1 MSIDYQHLIT
11 IFIQKN
17 AVCNMKTSLTLLL
30 FSLALFSCN
39 NSSKQVPPSATDA
52 STVAP
57 TPTKTEEIK
66 KPQTVPLINIDSI
79 EAKDI
84 SVQNITLVTAPMH
97 AGDSL
102 MKLADSVTHGE
113 ITEFSYIYTE
123 YNIKKTVIRYHEKE
137 FAGFNMQDN
146 TLTFTIKGQ
155 RIKIGDNAG
164 LLKTIFP
171 KPFAERD
178 STSYIRAHKTM
189 VYLDVKDRAMEV
201 HFTLNA
207 QGIITEIEVMTVL
220 DA

>member
-1 MSIDYQHLIT
+1 MKST
-11 IFIQKN
+11 IIL
-17 AVCNMKTSLTLLL
+17 VL
-30 FSLALFSCN
+30 FSIALSSCN
-39 NSSKQVPPSATDA
+39 NSSTQVPPLATEA

-57 TPTKTEEIK
+57 TPAKTEEVK
-66 KPQTVPLINIDSI
+66 KPQAVAISNIDSI
-79 EAKDI
+79 SAKDI
-84 SVQNITLVTAPMH
+84 SVQNIDIVTSPMH

-113 ITEFSYIYTE
+113 ITEFSYTYTE
-123 YNIKKTVIRYHEKE
+123 YNIKKTVIRYNEKE

-146 TLTFTIKGQ
+146 TFTFAIKGQ
-155 RIKIGDNAG
+155 RIKIGDNAS
-164 LLKTIFP
+164 LLKAIFP

-189 VYLDVKDRAMEV
+189 VYLDVKDRSMEV